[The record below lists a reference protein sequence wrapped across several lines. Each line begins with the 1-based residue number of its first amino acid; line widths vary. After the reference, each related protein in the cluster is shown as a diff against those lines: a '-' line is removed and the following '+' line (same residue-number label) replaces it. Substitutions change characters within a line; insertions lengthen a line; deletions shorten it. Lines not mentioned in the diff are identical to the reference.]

1 MGIRPKDP
9 LPNELEFEID
19 TENIKSI
26 DFLVDDIRLDGAR
39 HILFATPVQLQ
50 LLQRAKRW
58 FIDGTFKVV
67 SRPFYQLMSIHAFI
81 KKDDSVEQVPLLF
94 VLMSR
99 RQKRDYIAVFQSL
112 IQHLAPEQV
121 NVEWFMLD
129 YEAAIYGSVTRCGL
143 SATYSQGGDTYGFI
157 RKVLALPFLPSEH
170 IQGAY
175 EELRMQAAN
184 GPEELHRLMA
194 YVDRNV
200 D

>member
-67 SRPFYQLMSIHAFI
+67 SRPFYQLM
-81 KKDDSVEQVPLLF
+81 
-94 VLMSR
+94 
-99 RQKRDYIAVFQSL
+99 
-112 IQHLAPEQV
+112 
-121 NVEWFMLD
+121 
-129 YEAAIYGSVTRCGL
+129 
-143 SATYSQGGDTYGFI
+143 
-157 RKVLALPFLPSEH
+157 
-170 IQGAY
+170 
-175 EELRMQAAN
+175 
-184 GPEELHRLMA
+184 
-194 YVDRNV
+194 
-200 D
+200 